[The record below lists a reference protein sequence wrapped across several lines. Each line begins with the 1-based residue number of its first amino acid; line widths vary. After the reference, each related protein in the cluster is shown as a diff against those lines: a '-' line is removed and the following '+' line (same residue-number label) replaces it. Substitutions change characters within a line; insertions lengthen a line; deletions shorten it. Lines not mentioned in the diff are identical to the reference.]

1 MVRRNAFGATLQGLV
16 ELIVLNIGK
25 DAGIIDNTCF
35 GMLVLMA
42 LITYVVDIKLYTCQ
56 PYIIPLRLLMYSRF
70 AILFV
75 DKLRCLYDPSR
86 GWHAFPK

>member
-1 MVRRNAFGATLQGLV
+1 MQGLV

-42 LITYVVDIKLYTCQ
+42 LITYVMLIEHGAAAANKLPC
-56 PYIIPLRLLMYSRF
+56 PCVAPLL
-70 AILFV
+70 
-75 DKLRCLYDPSR
+75 CC
-86 GWHAFPK
+86 